1 MSEEL
6 RKLFMQEQSS
16 NEPMEYQKALEEYY
30 SALADFKKTKLKA
43 IFNKCYLARK
53 LDKTWNDIKD
63 YEDKLNDD
71 IREQKAQK
79 HNNLYLWLTVNP
91 KSEITFENFKSRVE
105 KAVARTMFSDY
116 LYVYEQRGTEQT
128 ADLGEGFHAHILLK
142 RNLDYKPCKVITN
155 LKNTFKDMTLVD
167 KKEIFAWYWCSDE
180 YKLDK
185 IQYITGLKTAEGK
198 DEKQIGDKL
207 WRKYNDLE
215 TFYGNLEI

>member
-16 NEPMEYQKALEEYY
+16 NEPMEYQKALEEYF
-30 SALADFKKTKLKA
+30 SALADFKKTKLKT

-79 HNNLYLWLTVNP
+79 HNNLYLWLTINP
-91 KSEITFENFKSRVE
+91 KKEITFENFKSRVE

-128 ADLGEGFHAHILLK
+128 VDLGEGFHAHILLK
-142 RNLDYKPCKVITN
+142 RNLDYKPSKVITN

-167 KKEIFAWYWCSDE
+167 NKEIFAWYWCSDE

-185 IQYITGLKTAEGK
+185 IEYITGLKTAEGK